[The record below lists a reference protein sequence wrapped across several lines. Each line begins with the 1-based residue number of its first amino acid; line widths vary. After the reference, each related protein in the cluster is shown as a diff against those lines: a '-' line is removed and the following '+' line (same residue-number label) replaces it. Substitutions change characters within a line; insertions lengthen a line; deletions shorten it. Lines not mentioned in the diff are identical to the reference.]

1 MNSSLT
7 EGLRSSLRR
16 IENEVGGAR
25 WLISEG
31 RNDRLISV
39 IDAYLLQVGP

>member
-16 IENEVGGAR
+16 IENEVGRVR

-39 IDAYLLQVGP
+39 IGAHLLQVRP